1 MNLLLIFILGIGLV
15 AFLSLFYSALSRRRV
30 EKRLNNVLESSPA
43 PTFVIGRDHRVIYWN
58 RAMEKLT
65 GVKAEDV
72 IGTRGHWRPF
82 YNTERPCMADLAI
95 DGAAE
100 ADSRRHTG
108 EGENPA
114 GQDRVEV
121 KTDFFPNM
129 GAGGRWIRFTAAVIR
144 DSRGEIDGAIEV
156 LEDVTKEKEAEENLV
171 NLKKLESLATFAGGV
186 ARDFDTL
193 ISTILRGIFLAK
205 LSTPE
210 EDETMEQALTAAEK
224 ASLLAKELSFKLVT
238 YAKGGHPLR
247 KTESLIPVLQEALQ
261 SIPPESGVE
270 CSASIPED
278 LWPVRIDS
286 TQIRQVFESLIM
298 NAVEAMPD
306 GGKLELRAENTVIRG
321 GNSTDIKPG
330 KYIKVSLRDTG
341 SGIAKEHI
349 DRIFDPY
356 FTTKAESGKKGLG
369 AGLGLSVCRSII
381 KNHDGYI
388 LVESEPGKGSTFHVF
403 LPSSDEEAK
412 PAVKEK

>member
-1 MNLLLIFILGIGLV
+1 
-15 AFLSLFYSALSRRRV
+15 
-30 EKRLNNVLESSPA
+30 
-43 PTFVIGRDHRVIYWN
+43 
-58 RAMEKLT
+58 
-65 GVKAEDV
+65 
-72 IGTRGHWRPF
+72 
-82 YNTERPCMADLAI
+82 
-95 DGAAE
+95 
-100 ADSRRHTG
+100 
-108 EGENPA
+108 
-114 GQDRVEV
+114 
-121 KTDFFPNM
+121 
-129 GAGGRWIRFTAAVIR
+129 VIR

-156 LEDVTKEKEAEENLV
+156 LADVTKEKEAEENLV

-238 YAKGGHPLR
+238 YAKGGRPLR
-247 KTESLIPVLQEALQ
+247 KTENLIPVLQKALQ
-261 SIPPESGVE
+261 GVPAESGVE
-270 CSASIPED
+270 CRTSIPDD
-278 LWPVRIDS
+278 LWPARVDS

-306 GGKLELRAENTVIRG
+306 GGKLELRAENAVIRE
-321 GNSTDIKPG
+321 GNSADIKPG
-330 KYIKVSLRDTG
+330 RYIKVSLKDTG
-341 SGIAKEHI
+341 GGIAKEHI

-356 FTTKAESGKKGLG
+356 FTTKADSGKKGLG

-388 LVESEPGKGSTFHVF
+388 LVESEPGEGSTFHVF
-403 LPSSDEEAK
+403 LPPSEEEAK
-412 PAVKEK
+412 PAKET